1 MLVADGVIP
10 VPTVAPKETISP
22 AASPNVVFPL
32 RVVLPST
39 VRFPLAVTFAPLKV
53 IAVSVLDLISL
64 PLTVRVPPT
73 DTLAASK
80 VIAVVPLDAWISLP
94 PTLMSPA
101 KVVKVLEV
109 RVMLV
114 LLSDALI
121 TVTPDI
127 SPRTSSFANGLV
139 VPIPTVSKTTRFLVV
154 VRPLTPKV
162 AIVAIPVTFKLANS
176 ELVTL
181 IPSP

>member
-1 MLVADGVIP
+1 M
-10 VPTVAPKETISP
+10 
-22 AASPNVVFPL
+22 
-32 RVVLPST
+32 
-39 VRFPLAVTFAPLKV
+39 AVTFAPLKV

-80 VIAVVPLDAWISLP
+80 VIAVVPIEYCISLP
-94 PTLMSPA
+94 PTLISPA

-139 VPIPTVSKTTRFLVV
+139 VPIPTVSKTIRSLVV
-154 VRPLTPKV
+154 VSPVTPKV
-162 AIVAIPVTFKLANS
+162 PMVAIPVTLRS
-176 ELVTL
+176 LVVSDSSTL
-181 IPSP
+181 IDPSVKIFFHRLFV